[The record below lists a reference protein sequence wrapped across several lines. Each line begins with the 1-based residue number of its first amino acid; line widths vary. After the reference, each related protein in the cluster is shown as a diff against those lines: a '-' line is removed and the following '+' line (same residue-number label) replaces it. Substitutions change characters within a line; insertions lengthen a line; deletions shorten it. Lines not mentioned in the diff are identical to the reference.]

1 MLPFIIELA
10 SLVCSYVLPGDLS
23 LDKGKEY
30 IYRFTITGTKLEF
43 DSMSVTDWSAGTTG
57 EDNSIML
64 PGDE

>member
-1 MLPFIIELA
+1 ML
-10 SLVCSYVLPGDLS
+10 CSYVLPGDLS

-30 IYRFTITGTKLEF
+30 IYRLTITGTELEF